1 MSDKLIP
8 DLEIIA
14 KVKRD
19 FQNYKFYNKQIIE
32 WLFTIE
38 GIEARIYKV
47 GGSFPQ
53 IPDGSVIQNIH
64 KNSPLYEEIEEL
76 ERKIKINED
85 KVSPINEFRKTLN
98 KEEEFM
104 LNKIYFDNDN
114 WTYDKLGMFLYRSV
128 RALKRDVDSL
138 CLKYWHSVHDYK

>member
-64 KNSPLYEEIEEL
+64 KNSPLYDEIEEL

-104 LNKIYFDNDN
+104 LNKIYFDNEI
-114 WTYDKLGMFLYRSV
+114 WTYEKIADKLFMHV
-128 RALKRDVDSL
+128 NTAKRKVDDI
-138 CLKYWHSVHDYK
+138 CLKYWYSAHENK